1 VRLLYGIAL
10 RCCPSLAC
18 GLAGSQARV
27 RGIDCLRSRCRS
39 YRDAGRASRVRRRF
53 LEGGASVQF
62 ARVACVRSGVV
73 VRELS
78 VGREQGE
85 GEGFER
91 LRLDAWTSIYLTVQ

>member
-1 VRLLYGIAL
+1 
-10 RCCPSLAC
+10 
-18 GLAGSQARV
+18 
-27 RGIDCLRSRCRS
+27 
-39 YRDAGRASRVRRRF
+39 
-53 LEGGASVQF
+53 VQF

>member
-1 VRLLYGIAL
+1 
-10 RCCPSLAC
+10 
-18 GLAGSQARV
+18 
-27 RGIDCLRSRCRS
+27 
-39 YRDAGRASRVRRRF
+39 

>member
-1 VRLLYGIAL
+1 
-10 RCCPSLAC
+10 
-18 GLAGSQARV
+18 
-27 RGIDCLRSRCRS
+27 
-39 YRDAGRASRVRRRF
+39 VRRRF

-85 GEGFER
+85 GER
-91 LRLDAWTSIYLTVQ
+91 ALSAWDSMRGHGRIR